1 MDEVIDPVAHQR
13 VNMVNKASRPNRA
26 SRSPPLSDQERHLSS
41 TQAANPAGESC
52 SPYANVWGRVDC
64 TAL

>member
-1 MDEVIDPVAHQR
+1 MIDPDAHQR
-13 VNMVNKASRPNRA
+13 VSMVSRASRPNRA

-41 TQAANPAGESC
+41 TQAARPAGESF
-52 SPYANVWGRVDC
+52 SPYPNVCGRVDC

>member
-1 MDEVIDPVAHQR
+1 MAHQ
-13 VNMVNKASRPNRA
+13 MVNIVNSASRPNRA

-41 TQAANPAGESC
+41 TQAASPAGESL
-52 SPYANVWGRVDC
+52 SPYPNVCGRVDC